1 MPFTKSS
8 QPSKSPL
15 LGFTMFYQHIS
26 LIEEVVTIPEKL
38 SHRGVR
44 KVVIVSKKFLEWSEF
59 GNTSSMC
66 SSKEPTVWGTWT
78 PCAGIQCVYIYD
90 MIYGIWHMTHYNT
103 LYVSIH
109 YIYIYKMVTI
119 TIIQW
124 SYIISYHIQDTV
136 RSRPP
141 SSRRFTAL

>member
-141 SSRRFTAL
+141 